1 MNRYLVA
8 PLIQLTA
15 HALRVDPG
23 EPWYSNILI
32 NSIVAGLIVGGSA
45 GLAIALMS
53 LVPGWHA
60 VSLAATPT
68 FAIASFLCATVV
80 AVKSWSR

>member
-8 PLIQLTA
+8 PITQFTA
-15 HALRVDPG
+15 HALRVEPG
-23 EPWYSNILI
+23 EPWYSNVLI
-32 NSIVAGLIVGGSA
+32 ISIVAGLIVGGSA
-45 GLAIALMS
+45 GLAIAVMA
-53 LVPGWHA
+53 LVPGWEA

-68 FAIASFLCATVV
+68 FGITSFLGATVV